1 MLGWRILI
9 SVILIP
15 SLIGIFVLDHRTGEP
30 ALYLFGL
37 CLLLVWRA
45 AYEFADLL
53 KTRSFSPSFPL
64 IGCCS
69 TLIVAAT
76 WLPHCLPHVVARG
89 DDVTLLRILGCF
101 DLPMLVFSLSV
112 LAAFLRGAIRY
123 REPGTTMES
132 LGADILG
139 IAYLGVLLSVTAQL
153 RWVAGVQAGYLLL
166 ASLVIG
172 AKCGDIGGYTLGRL
186 FGKKKL
192 VPTLS
197 PGKTWM
203 GAFGAL
209 LGSSIAVTAWLHFA
223 PGYFFDNGV
232 PCSIFWSLVY
242 GAVIGVVGLVGDLAE
257 SLIKR
262 DVGKKDSAVLL
273 PGFGGLLDLLDSV
286 LYAGPVALLLW
297 KVLPL
302 ATWMTP

>member
-9 SVILIP
+9 SAILIP
-15 SLIGIFVLDHRTGEP
+15 VLIGIFVLDHRSGESAP
-30 ALYLFGL
+30 YLFGL
-37 CLLLVWRA
+37 SLLLVWRA

-76 WLPHCLPHVVARG
+76 WLPHFAASGDVASLP
-89 DDVTLLRILGCF
+89 T
-101 DLPMLVFSLSV
+101 DLSGSDSAMIVFGLSI

-123 REPGTTMES
+123 REPGSTMET

-153 RWVAGVQAGYLLL
+153 RWVAGIQAGYLVL

-209 LGSSIAVTAWLHFA
+209 LGSSLAVTAWLHFA
-223 PGYFFDNGV
+223 PGYFFDNGI
-232 PCSIFWSLVY
+232 PCEIVWSLVY

-286 LYAGPVALLLW
+286 LYAGPVAVVLW

-302 ATWMTP
+302 ATWPMS

>member
-1 MLGWRILI
+1 MLGWRIGI
-9 SVILIP
+9 SVLLVPI
-15 SLIGIFVLDHRTGEP
+15 LIGIFVLDHRAGETAP
-30 ALYLFGL
+30 YLFGL
-37 CLLLVWRA
+37 SLLLVWRA
-45 AYEFADLL
+45 SYEFSDLL
-53 KTRSFSPSFPL
+53 KTRSFSPSFVL
-64 IGCCS
+64 IGSCS

-76 WLPHCLPHVVARG
+76 WVPHLVPQG
-89 DDVTLLRILGCF
+89 EDVTLLRKPGCF
-101 DLPMLVFSLSV
+101 GLPMLVFGLSI

-123 REPGTTMES
+123 REPGTTMET

-139 IAYLGVLLSVTAQL
+139 IAYLGILISVTTQL
-153 RWVAGVQAGYLLL
+153 RWVAGVQAGYLVL

-223 PGYFFDNGV
+223 PGYFFDNGT
-232 PCSIFWSLVY
+232 PCNIVWSLIY
-242 GAVIGVVGLVGDLAE
+242 GAIIGVVGLVGDLAE

-262 DVGKKDSAVLL
+262 DVGKKDSAVLM

-286 LYAGPVALLLW
+286 LYSGPVALLLW

-302 ATWMTP
+302 ATWL

>member
-1 MLGWRILI
+1 MLGWRLFI
-9 SVILIP
+9 SAILIP
-15 SLIGIFVLDHRTGEP
+15 ALIGIFVLDHRAGESAP
-30 ALYLFGL
+30 YLFSL
-37 CLLLVWRA
+37 SLFLIWRG

-53 KTRSFSPSFPL
+53 KTRSFTPSFLL
-64 IGCCS
+64 IGSCS
-69 TLIVAAT
+69 TLVVAASWGTHFVPTSGGSAVQSTLTGSDLTIVAFA
-76 WLPHCLPHVVARG
+76 
-89 DDVTLLRILGCF
+89 
-101 DLPMLVFSLSV
+101 LSV

-123 REPGTTMES
+123 REPGSTMET
-132 LGADILG
+132 LGADVLG

-153 RWVAGVQAGYLLL
+153 RWVAGVQAGYLVL

-203 GAFGAL
+203 GAYGAV
-209 LGSSIAVTAWLHFA
+209 LGSSLAVTVWLHFA
-223 PGYFFDNGV
+223 PGYFFTNGK
-232 PCSIFWSLVY
+232 PCPIIWSLIY
-242 GAVIGVVGLVGDLAE
+242 GAVIGIVGLVGDLAE

-262 DVGKKDSAVLL
+262 DVGRKDSAVLL

-286 LYAGPVALLLW
+286 LYAGPVAVLLW

-302 ATWMTP
+302 VTWPLS

>member
-1 MLGWRILI
+1 MLGWRIFI
-9 SVILIP
+9 SVILVP
-15 SLIGIFVLDHRTGEP
+15 VLIGIFFLDHRAGETAP
-30 ALYLFGL
+30 YLFAL

-45 AYEFADLL
+45 AYEFTDLL
-53 KTRSFSPSFPL
+53 KTRSFSPSFVL
-64 IGCCS
+64 IGSCS

-76 WLPHCLPHVVARG
+76 WIPHLPSTAAGL
-89 DDVTLLRILGCF
+89 T
-101 DLPMLVFSLSV
+101 LPMALTSRDLSIDVFGLAI

-123 REPGTTMES
+123 REPGTTMET

-139 IAYLGVLLSVTAQL
+139 IAYLGGLLSVTAQL
-153 RWVAGVQAGYLLL
+153 RWVAGVQAGYLVL

-197 PGKTWM
+197 PGKTQM
-203 GAFGAL
+203 GGVGAI
-209 LGSSIAVTAWLHFA
+209 LGSSVAVTAWLQFA

-232 PCSIFWSLVY
+232 PCDIALSLIY
-242 GAVIGVVGLVGDLAE
+242 GAIIGVVGLVGDLAE

-262 DVGKKDSAVLL
+262 DVGKKDSAVLM

-286 LYAGPVALLLW
+286 LYAGPVAVILW

-302 ATWMTP
+302 ATWSY

>member
-1 MLGWRILI
+1 MLGWRVFISTIL
-9 SVILIP
+9 VP
-15 SLIGIFVLDHRTGEP
+15 VLIGIFVLDHRAGESAP
-30 ALYLFGL
+30 YLFGL
-37 CLLLVWRA
+37 SLLLVWRG

-53 KTRSFSPSFPL
+53 KTRSFSPSFLL
-64 IGCCS
+64 IGGGS
-69 TLIVAAT
+69 TLVLAAT
-76 WLPHCLPHVVARG
+76 WAPHFGSASG
-89 DDVTLLRILGCF
+89 GI
-101 DLPMLVFSLSV
+101 DLPTALTGTDLAIVAFALCV

-123 REPGTTMES
+123 KEPGSTMET
-132 LGADILG
+132 LGADVLG

-153 RWVAGVQAGYLLL
+153 RWVAGVQAGYLVL

-203 GAFGAL
+203 GAYGAV
-209 LGSSIAVTAWLHFA
+209 LGSSLAVSAWLHFA
-223 PGYFFDNGV
+223 PGYFFTDGQ
-232 PCSIFWSLVY
+232 PCPILWSLVY
-242 GAVIGVVGLVGDLAE
+242 GATIGVVGLVGDLAE

-262 DVGKKDSAVLL
+262 DCGKKDSAVLM

-286 LYAGPVALLLW
+286 LYAGPVAVVLW
-297 KVLPL
+297 KLLPL
-302 ATWMTP
+302 FTWPTS